1 MECFNPCRPHSLRAA
16 FISQLTGKTDRVLI
30 EFWAGHNIGEEKR
43 TYLNMPTEELRE
55 LYMDAEKYLAI
66 EKTSRDEVIERKT
79 VKTKVT
85 VQLQKELQD
94 LKGTLQGLTK
104 QYNEATAENLELKSR
119 ISKVELEI
127 TSVKKAIEKLIE
139 RN

>member
-1 MECFNPCRPHSLRAA
+1 
-16 FISQLTGKTDRVLI
+16 VLI